1 MTTIL
6 LTGGLGY
13 IGSHIAV
20 ELLNSKEY
28 YKIIIIDNLSKS
40 SINMVKTILQNK
52 TNNMNSLHFQ
62 EMDMTN
68 YNDLDNLFREYKI
81 DIVIH
86 LAGLKSVGES
96 IKNPIHYYQHN
107 MISTINLIKVMNIFH
122 CKNLVFS
129 SSSTV
134 YGNANTPYKETS
146 PTGIGITNPYGRSK
160 YMQEQIL
167 KDLYKSDP
175 SWNIVILRY
184 FNPISQKNIS
194 LKEKSNGIPSN
205 LFPYLVK
212 VHTGELN
219 ILNIYGNNYNTPD
232 GTCVRDF
239 IHVQDLAN
247 GHIEVCTFLLKNK
260 VGLKIYNLGTGKG
273 VSVKELITAFEKNN
287 NTIIN
292 HHFTERR
299 PGDLEISYADVSL
312 IYNELGWKTLYS
324 IEDMVTLM

>member
-1 MTTIL
+1 MTHIL

-20 ELLNSKEY
+20 ELLNSKEH
-28 YKIIIIDNLSKS
+28 YKIIIIDNLSNS
-40 SINMVKTILQNK
+40 SVDMLNTILQNK
-52 TNNMNSLHFQ
+52 TNNINSLHFL

-96 IKNPIHYYQHN
+96 VKKPIHYYENN

-122 CKNLVFS
+122 CKNLIFS

-134 YGNANTPYKETS
+134 YGTTTPPYKETS
-146 PTGIGITNPYGRSK
+146 STGIGITNPYGRSK

-167 KDLYKSDP
+167 HDLYKSDS
-175 SWNIVILRY
+175 SWNITILRY
-184 FNPISQKNIS
+184 FNPISQKNIA
-194 LKEKSNGIPSN
+194 LKENPNGIPSN

-212 VHTGELN
+212 VYTGELS

-232 GTCVRDF
+232 RTCIRDF

-247 GHIEVCTFLLKNK
+247 GHITVCEFLLKNK
-260 VGLKIYNLGTGKG
+260 KTGFKIYNLGTGKG
-273 VSVKELITAFEKNN
+273 VSVKELISKFEENN
-287 NTIIN
+287 NTKIKY
-292 HHFTERR
+292 HFTERR

-312 IYNELGWKTLYS
+312 IYKELGWKTQYS
-324 IEDMVTLM
+324 IDDMVTL